1 MRSDPSRFAPGFAD
15 GWCAAAQRRE
25 SPHFDARPPHMPI
38 DLIVVHAISLP
49 PGRFGGAQIDA
60 LFRGCLDTG
69 ADPALSDLAGLR
81 VSAHFL
87 VRRDGELLQ
96 YVSCAQRAW
105 HAGASSHRGRTRC
118 NDFSVGIELE
128 GSDHVPFE
136 PAQYATLARLLP
148 ALCREYPIRDIV
160 GHCDIAPQRKTDPG
174 PHFDWA
180 ALRRIDGLSP
190 ALFAAHPG

>member
-1 MRSDPSRFAPGFAD
+1 MRTDARFDD
-15 GWCAAAQRRE
+15 GWCTAAQRRD
-25 SPHFDARPPHMPI
+25 SPHFDERPAGSSI

-49 PGRFGGAQIDA
+49 AGRFGGPCIDA
-60 LFRGCLDTG
+60 LFRGCLDTT
-69 ADPALSDLAGLR
+69 ADPALADLAGLR

-87 VRRDGELLQ
+87 IRRDGELLQ

-105 HAGASSHRGRTRC
+105 HAGVSSHRGRTRC

-136 PAQYATLARLLP
+136 PAQYATLAQLLP
-148 ALCREYPIRDIV
+148 ALCRAYPIRDIV

-174 PHFDWA
+174 PYFDWS
-180 ALRRIDGLSP
+180 ALRRIDGLPP
-190 ALFAAHPG
+190 ALFSSHPG

>member
-1 MRSDPSRFAPGFAD
+1 MRSEAPHGAPRFDD
-15 GWCAAAQRRE
+15 GWYAAAQRRD
-25 SPHFDARPPHMPI
+25 SPHFDARPPGSSI

-49 PGRFGGAQIDA
+49 PGRFGGPQIDA
-60 LFRGCLDTG
+60 LFRGCLDTT
-69 ADPALSDLAGLR
+69 ADPALADLAGLR

-105 HAGASSHRGRTRC
+105 HAGVSSHRGRTRC

-128 GSDHVPFE
+128 GSDHEAFE
-136 PAQYATLARLLP
+136 PAQYETLARLLP
-148 ALCREYPIRDIV
+148 ALCRSYPIRDIV

-180 ALRRIDGLSP
+180 ALRRIDGLPP
-190 ALFAAHPG
+190 ALFDAHPR